1 MNILAHI
8 GRAVLALLEEIG
20 RVALFVKDGLLQGLT
35 PKIFLRQI
43 LEQMLRIGYFSLPV
57 VGLTA
62 FFTGGALALQIY
74 QGSSPATAGTL
85 VPTIVAL
92 GITRELGP
100 VLAALMVAGRVGASI
115 AAELGTM
122 RVTEQIDALV
132 TLATNP
138 FKYLVGPRILAAV
151 VTLPLLVAIGDTIG
165 VMGGYIVATRTL
177 DLNGYAYIKSTA
189 DFLDVD
195 DVTSGLIKA
204 AVFGFIIAV
213 MGCYHGFNSK
223 GGAQGVGRA
232 TTNAVVSSAI
242 LILAA
247 NFALTSLLFGD

>member
-1 MNILAHI
+1 ML
-8 GRAVLALLEEIG
+8 GLLEEIG
-20 RVALFVKDGLLQGLT
+20 RVTLFIKDGLLQGLT
-35 PKIFLRQI
+35 PKIFVRQI

-165 VMGGYIVATRTL
+165 IMGGYIVATRTL